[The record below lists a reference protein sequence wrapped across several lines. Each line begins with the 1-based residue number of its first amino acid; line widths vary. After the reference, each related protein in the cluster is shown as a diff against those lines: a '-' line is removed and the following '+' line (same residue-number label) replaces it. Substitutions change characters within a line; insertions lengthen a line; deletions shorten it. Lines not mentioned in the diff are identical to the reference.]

1 MKPAPGRP
9 YRGTVTLR
17 KALATGLCGAVVLGA
32 AGPATAGD
40 DGGTVVI
47 YSGRTENLVQPILD
61 RFSEETGIDV
71 EVRYGNT
78 SDLALLIEEEGD
90 QAPADVFLSQS
101 PGAVGYLDQRG
112 LLGTLDDAAVDRV
125 PEQFHA
131 GDGSWVGLSGRQ
143 RVLAFNPQIVPEEEL
158 PSSVLDL
165 TGQEWSGRIGI
176 APSNASFQDFVSA
189 MRIEL
194 GDEAT
199 TEWLE
204 GVAANDPVT
213 FANNSAIVAAIGRG
227 EIDVGL
233 VNHYYV
239 FQALAEDPDFPGRNH
254 NFAPDDI
261 GSLVIVTA
269 ASVLAGADHADE
281 ADALVEFLLSEE
293 AQRYFSDETFE
304 YPLASGVEPAEVLP
318 DIDLA
323 AASDIDLDFDDLGAD
338 LETTREMI
346 RDAGLEG

>member
-1 MKPAPGRP
+1 LTP
-9 YRGTVTLR
+9 YRVDVTMR
-17 KALATGLCGAVVLGA
+17 STLAGILCGAITLA
-32 AGPATAGD
+32 SAGPASAGD

-47 YSGRTENLVQPILD
+47 YSGRTENLVKPVLD

-112 LLGTLDDAAVDRV
+112 LLGTLAEDVVDLV

-131 GDGSWVGLSGRQ
+131 GDGSWVGVSGRQ

-158 PSSVLDL
+158 PSSVVDL
-165 TGQEWSGRIGI
+165 TGEEWSGRIGI

-194 GDEAT
+194 GDQAT
-199 TEWLE
+199 SEWLE
-204 GVAANDPVT
+204 GIAANDPVT

-239 FQALAEDPDFPGRNH
+239 YQALAEDPDFPGRNH
-254 NFAPDDI
+254 NFAADDI

-269 ASVLAGADHADE
+269 ASVLAGADHPDE
-281 ADALVEFLLSEE
+281 ANELVQFLLSDE
-293 AQRYFSDETFE
+293 AQRYFTDETFE
-304 YPLASGVEPAEVLP
+304 YPLATGVPPAEALP
-318 DIDLA
+318 DVDLA

-338 LETTREMI
+338 LETTRDMI